1 MFFKIKGKLTKD
13 EADLARFSAYDA
25 LLEFKMTHLPILY
38 PECVIEEDLKI
49 GYMEDL
55 FGAERKF
62 TSGIDDEHGILLST
76 SKGHIL
82 LLNENSSD
90 EEKRWAFA
98 KLLAFIKLG
107 IAKKSPGEIIPASYQ
122 DLKSNAFAYQ
132 FVSPDV
138 ILNQCDIQ
146 SYKDIM
152 KYCGV
157 PFKISVE
164 KSKLLKNVSDWT
176 FKYIERVLIS
186 NFKIFIDDFLKIH
199 IKN

>member
-1 MFFKIKGKLTKD
+1 MFFKIKENLTKD
-13 EADLARFSAYDA
+13 EVDLTRVSAYDA
-25 LLEFKMTHLPILY
+25 LLEYGITYLPIPYFKCTIDTHLRI
-38 PECVIEEDLKI
+38 
-49 GYMEDL
+49 ME
-55 FGAERKF
+55 FKNAYGEERKF
-62 TSGIDDEHGILLST
+62 LKGIDDEHGVLQFSNGCYFI
-76 SKGHIL
+76 
-82 LLNENSSD
+82 LLNENSSE
-90 EEKRWAFA
+90 EEKRWACA

-107 IAKKSPGEIIPASYQ
+107 IAKKTPGEIMPASYQ

-199 IKN
+199 IEN